1 MRDRAV
7 NRAEQRPSPLHRYPA
22 LEETHSGRYPL
33 LSSQVLTRRYASRPC
48 LDWFRLPGWVVP
60 IGHCL
65 LLSAVI
71 RIVIACRGE
80 VFYSMAEFFLREP
93 MSFLNLLPISLS
105 LFSFSPLCG
114 RRVL

>member
-1 MRDRAV
+1 
-7 NRAEQRPSPLHRYPA
+7 
-22 LEETHSGRYPL
+22 
-33 LSSQVLTRRYASRPC
+33 
-48 LDWFRLPGWVVP
+48 
-60 IGHCL
+60 
-65 LLSAVI
+65 VI

-114 RRVL
+114 RRVFVILRPSRHFFACILSSTKTEALRHSLPTKASGRDLDA